1 MTYAYDYDPEPSRF
15 QIEHD
20 REKRLFEIIRPS
32 TDILMLK
39 ISVRMEGSAEVESPS
54 GSSH

>member
-1 MTYAYDYDPEPSRF
+1 MTYAHDYDPEPSRF

-32 TDILMLK
+32 TDILHAQNQCAD
-39 ISVRMEGSAEVESPS
+39 G
-54 GSSH
+54 GFG